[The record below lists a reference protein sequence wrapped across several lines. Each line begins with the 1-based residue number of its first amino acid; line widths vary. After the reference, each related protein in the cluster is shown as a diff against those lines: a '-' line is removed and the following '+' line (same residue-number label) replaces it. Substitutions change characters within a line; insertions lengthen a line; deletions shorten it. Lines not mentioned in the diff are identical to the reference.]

1 MYFVQVT
8 ASVLRNLSWRADPQ
22 SKEILRDVGAVKAL
36 MEASM
41 KANKETTMKSFL
53 SALWNFSA
61 HSPENKV
68 YYKITFIKL

>member
-1 MYFVQVT
+1 
-8 ASVLRNLSWRADPQ
+8 LSWRADPH

-68 YYKITFIKL
+68 Y

>member
-1 MYFVQVT
+1 M
-8 ASVLRNLSWRADPQ
+8 RNLSWRADAQ

-41 KANKETTMKSFL
+41 KANKESTMKSFL

-61 HSPENKV
+61 HSTENKV
-68 YYKITFIKL
+68 YHNYTYICIIYK

>member
-1 MYFVQVT
+1 VQVT
-8 ASVLRNLSWRADPQ
+8 ASVLRNLSWRADSQ
-22 SKEILRDVGAVKAL
+22 SKEILRNVGAVKAL

-68 YYKITFIKL
+68 YLVTCYSEFH

>member
-1 MYFVQVT
+1 
-8 ASVLRNLSWRADPQ
+8 LQ

-61 HSPENKV
+61 HSSENKV
-68 YYKITFIKL
+68 YLLT

>member
-1 MYFVQVT
+1 M
-8 ASVLRNLSWRADPQ
+8 RNLSWRADTQ
-22 SKEILRDVGAVKAL
+22 SKEILRDVGAVGAL

-41 KANKETTMKSFL
+41 KTNKETTMKAFL

-68 YYKITFIKL
+68 FLII

>member
-1 MYFVQVT
+1 
-8 ASVLRNLSWRADPQ
+8 
-22 SKEILRDVGAVKAL
+22 
-36 MEASM
+36 M

-68 YYKITFIKL
+68 Y